1 MCRFYGGHIMS
12 MVIKNNMAAQL
23 VLGELN
29 KNNKDLSKSLAK
41 VSSGMR
47 YTSAQ
52 DGASEYSISEK
63 MRVRLRGLNQDIVN
77 SQTGANLVRTAEGGI
92 QEIIDNLRE
101 MKALAINAANDHN
114 SDVDRQIIQKEQ
126 DSRLAVINEI
136 AATTNYNGR
145 LLLNGSLRQPAEAM
159 ENEVGGITEPTGVTV
174 MMTTGDYTISQDG
187 VYMMPQNYKGR
198 ITINAA
204 NVKIV
209 QENSTDIHYGVAIEC
224 TQPGANLW
232 LDDVKITN
240 AGGTTDLSEAHGL
253 YDVTGQKNNNI
264 VKFTGTGNHLSIR
277 NEVILLG
284 GDNGDENYSI
294 RDYVAIIHAGGGL
307 AIHGADEDSK
317 LSAIMMDGG
326 SGRNTRAAAIGTD
339 ASEKSNANLEISGL
353 SYLEAWSEWGAAIGA
368 GAGSSFGNITIKNV
382 DEIRVGTCHG
392 AGVGAG
398 WGASCGNIAISAHK
412 IYGKITTDSNGRG
425 VSIGHSTLD
434 GASSG
439 TVAITAN
446 YIFLA
451 TKEATASKGSFSA
464 GNCSGATIWTDG
476 GATVNG
482 EAFNLDG
489 RSYSSYTN
497 RYVYE
502 YDDGTVDENGVY
514 LGEAGDEEYP
524 GLIIHTGTKAN
535 ENLRIFINSM
545 DTDTMGISDIQMDP
559 LERALEAL
567 SKLDDALEYS
577 LNENTRMG
585 AYQTRLSFVI
595 DNLTV
600 ASESTQASESVIRD
614 ANMAKEITAYTK
626 NNVLTQSA
634 QAMLAQANQN
644 SSSVL
649 SLLQG

>member
-1 MCRFYGGHIMS
+1 MS

-23 VLGELN
+23 ALGELN
-29 KNNKDLSKSLAK
+29 KNNKNLSKSLAK

-114 SDVDRQIIQKEQ
+114 TDVDRQIIQKEQ

-145 LLLNGSLRQPAEAM
+145 LLLNGNLRQPVEDGM
-159 ENEVGGITEPTGVTV
+159 VNNIPEPDGPVV

-209 QENSTDIHYGVAIEC
+209 QEHSTDVHYGVAIEC

-240 AGGTTDLSEAHGL
+240 AGGTTELSEAYGL
-253 YDVTGQKNNNI
+253 YDTTGQKNNNI

-277 NEVILLG
+277 NEVIIFG
-284 GDNGDENYSI
+284 GDNGDEKYSI
-294 RDYVAIIHAGGGL
+294 RDYVAIIHVGGGL
-307 AIHGADEDSK
+307 AIHGVGEDSK
-317 LSAIMMDGG
+317 LTAVMKDGG

-339 ASEKSNANLEISGL
+339 ALESSNANLEISGL

-368 GAGSSFGNITIKNV
+368 GGGSSFGNITIKNV

-398 WGASCGNIAISAHK
+398 MEASCGNIEISAHK

-425 VSIGHSTLD
+425 ASIGHSTLD
-434 GASSG
+434 RASSG
-439 TVAITAN
+439 RVAITAN

-451 TKEATASKGSFSA
+451 TKTATASKGNFSA
-464 GNCSGATIWTDG
+464 GAGSGATIWTDG

-482 EAFNLDG
+482 EAFNIDG
-489 RSYSSYTN
+489 RSYSSLYTN
-497 RYVYE
+497 RNVYE
-502 YDDGTVDENGVY
+502 YDDGTVDENGIY
-514 LGEAGDEEYP
+514 HGEEREEEYP

-559 LERALEAL
+559 FERALEAL

-614 ANMAKEITAYTK
+614 ANMAKEMTIYTK
-626 NNVLTQSA
+626 NNVLSQSA

>member
-1 MCRFYGGHIMS
+1 MS

-23 VLGELN
+23 ALGELN
-29 KNNKDLSKSLAK
+29 KNNKNLSKSLAK

-114 SDVDRQIIQKEQ
+114 TDVDRQIIQKEQ

-145 LLLNGSLRQPAEAM
+145 LLLNGNLRQPVEDGM
-159 ENEVGGITEPTGVTV
+159 VNNIPEPDGPVV

-209 QENSTDIHYGVAIEC
+209 QEHSTDVHYGVAIEC

-240 AGGTTDLSEAHGL
+240 AGGTTELSEAYGL
-253 YDVTGQKNNNI
+253 YDTTGQKNNNI

-277 NEVILLG
+277 NEVIIFG
-284 GDNGDENYSI
+284 GDNGDEKYSI
-294 RDYVAIIHAGGGL
+294 RDYVAIIHVGGGL
-307 AIHGADEDSK
+307 AIHGVGEDSK
-317 LSAIMMDGG
+317 LTAVMKDGG

-339 ASEKSNANLEISGL
+339 ALESSNANLEISGL

-368 GAGSSFGNITIKNV
+368 GVGSSFGNITIKNV

-398 WGASCGNIAISAHK
+398 MEASCGNIEISAHK

-425 VSIGHSTLD
+425 ASIGHSTLD
-434 GASSG
+434 RASSG
-439 TVAITAN
+439 RVAITAN

-451 TKEATASKGSFSA
+451 TKTATASKGNFSA
-464 GNCSGATIWTDG
+464 GAGSGATIWTDG

-482 EAFNLDG
+482 EAFNIDG
-489 RSYSSYTN
+489 RSYSSLYTN
-497 RYVYE
+497 RNVYE
-502 YDDGTVDENGVY
+502 YDDGTVDENGIY
-514 LGEAGDEEYP
+514 HGEEREEEYP

-559 LERALEAL
+559 FERALEAL

-614 ANMAKEITAYTK
+614 ANMAKEMTIYTK
-626 NNVLTQSA
+626 NNVLSQSA

>member
-1 MCRFYGGHIMS
+1 MS

-23 VLGELN
+23 ALGELN
-29 KNNKDLSKSLAK
+29 KNNKNLSKSLAK

-114 SDVDRQIIQKEQ
+114 TDVDRQIIQKEQ

-145 LLLNGSLRQPAEAM
+145 LLLNGNLRQPVEDGM
-159 ENEVGGITEPTGVTV
+159 VNNIPEPDGPVV

-204 NVKIV
+204 NAKIV
-209 QENSTDIHYGVAIEC
+209 QEHSTDVHYGVAIEC

-240 AGGTTDLSEAHGL
+240 AGGTTELSEAYGL
-253 YDVTGQKNNNI
+253 YDTTGQKNNNI

-277 NEVILLG
+277 NEVIIFG
-284 GDNGDENYSI
+284 GDNGDEKYSI
-294 RDYVAIIHAGGGL
+294 RDYVAIIHVGGGL
-307 AIHGADEDSK
+307 AINGVGEDSK
-317 LSAIMMDGG
+317 LTAVMKDGG

-339 ASEKSNANLEISGL
+339 ALESSNANLEISGL

-368 GAGSSFGNITIKNV
+368 GVGSSFGNITIKNV

-398 WGASCGNIAISAHK
+398 MEASCGNIEISAHK

-434 GASSG
+434 RASSG
-439 TVAITAN
+439 RVAITAN

-451 TKEATASKGSFSA
+451 TKTATASKGNFSA
-464 GNCSGATIWTDG
+464 GAGSGATIWTDG

-482 EAFNLDG
+482 EAFNIDG
-489 RSYSSYTN
+489 RSYSSLYTN
-497 RYVYE
+497 RNVYE
-502 YDDGTVDENGVY
+502 YDDGAVDENGIY
-514 LGEAGDEEYP
+514 HGEEREEEYP

-559 LERALEAL
+559 FERALEAL

-595 DNLTV
+595 DNLTM

-614 ANMAKEITAYTK
+614 ANMAKEMTIYTK
-626 NNVLTQSA
+626 NNVLSQSA

>member
-1 MCRFYGGHIMS
+1 
-12 MVIKNNMAAQL
+12 MAAQL
-23 VLGELN
+23 ALGELN
-29 KNNKDLSKSLAK
+29 KNNKNLSKSLAK

-114 SDVDRQIIQKEQ
+114 TDVDRQIIQKEQ

-145 LLLNGSLRQPAEAM
+145 LLLNGNLRQPVEDGM
-159 ENEVGGITEPTGVTV
+159 VNNIPEPDGPVV

-198 ITINAA
+198 ITINATNA
-204 NVKIV
+204 KIV
-209 QENSTDIHYGVAIEC
+209 QEHSTDVHYGVAIEC

-240 AGGTTDLSEAHGL
+240 AGGTTELSEAYGL
-253 YDVTGQKNNNI
+253 YDTTGQKNNNI

-277 NEVILLG
+277 NEVIIFG
-284 GDNGDENYSI
+284 GDNGDEKYSI
-294 RDYVAIIHAGGGL
+294 RDYVAIIHVGGGL
-307 AIHGADEDSK
+307 AINGVGEDSK
-317 LSAIMMDGG
+317 LTAVMKDGG

-339 ASEKSNANLEISGL
+339 ALESSNANLEISGL

-368 GAGSSFGNITIKNV
+368 GVGSSFGNITIKNV

-398 WGASCGNIAISAHK
+398 MEASCGNIEISAHK

-434 GASSG
+434 RASSG
-439 TVAITAN
+439 RVAITAN

-451 TKEATASKGSFSA
+451 TKTATASKGNFSA
-464 GNCSGATIWTDG
+464 GAGSGATIWTDG

-482 EAFNLDG
+482 EAFNIDG
-489 RSYSSYTN
+489 RSYSSLYTN
-497 RYVYE
+497 RNVYE
-502 YDDGTVDENGVY
+502 YDDGAVDENGIY
-514 LGEAGDEEYP
+514 HGEEREEEYP

-559 LERALEAL
+559 FERALEAL

-595 DNLTV
+595 DNLTM

-614 ANMAKEITAYTK
+614 ANMAKEMTIYTK
-626 NNVLTQSA
+626 NNVLSQSA

>member
-1 MCRFYGGHIMS
+1 MS

-23 VLGELN
+23 ALGELN
-29 KNNKDLSKSLAK
+29 KNNKNLSKSLAK

-114 SDVDRQIIQKEQ
+114 TDVDRQIIQKEQ

-145 LLLNGSLRQPAEAM
+145 LLLNGNLRQPVEDGM
-159 ENEVGGITEPTGVTV
+159 VNNIPEPDGPVV

-209 QENSTDIHYGVAIEC
+209 QEHSTDVHYGVAIEC

-240 AGGTTDLSEAHGL
+240 AGGTTELSEAYGL
-253 YDVTGQKNNNI
+253 YDTTGQKNNNI

-277 NEVILLG
+277 NEVIIFG
-284 GDNGDENYSI
+284 GDNGDEKYSI
-294 RDYVAIIHAGGGL
+294 RDYVAIIHVGGGL
-307 AIHGADEDSK
+307 AINGVGEDSK
-317 LSAIMMDGG
+317 LTAVMKDGG

-339 ASEKSNANLEISGL
+339 ALESSNANLEISGL

-368 GAGSSFGNITIKNV
+368 GVGSSFGNITIKNV

-398 WGASCGNIAISAHK
+398 MEASCGNIEISAHK

-434 GASSG
+434 RASSG
-439 TVAITAN
+439 RVAITAN

-451 TKEATASKGSFSA
+451 TKTATASKGNFSA
-464 GNCSGATIWTDG
+464 GAGSGATIWTDG

-482 EAFNLDG
+482 EAFNIDG
-489 RSYSSYTN
+489 RSYSSLYTN
-497 RYVYE
+497 RNVYE
-502 YDDGTVDENGVY
+502 YDDGAVDENGIY
-514 LGEAGDEEYP
+514 HGEEREEEYP

-559 LERALEAL
+559 FERALEAL

-595 DNLTV
+595 DNLTM

-614 ANMAKEITAYTK
+614 ANMAKEMTIYTK
-626 NNVLTQSA
+626 NNVLSQSA